1 VILDTPG
8 ADALLGSGDMLYMAP
23 DSPKLERIQGCFV
36 SDEEMESVVR
46 FWKMALPDLVSTS
59 EKDPWE
65 EAVGGGDPELDS
77 LTQEAIQLVQQ
88 YKRASASFLQRR
100 LRIGYPRAA
109 RLVEQLEELG
119 IVGPAQ
125 DGGRSREVLI
135 DTDEDL
141 EAAELG
147 LENID
152 S

>member
-1 VILDTPG
+1 
-8 ADALLGSGDMLYMAP
+8 MAP

-46 FWKMALPDLVSTS
+46 FWKMALPGHVSAS

-65 EAVGGGDPELDS
+65 EAVGGDSDLDS

-141 EAAELG
+141 EAAEMG
-147 LENID
+147 LENVD